1 MQKSHFKR
9 IRLSLEEL
17 RGLVFTFK
25 TKIYCQEEL
34 WNTLTSFI
42 TPLDNSNAKFRE
54 GEVISNNSLMILRT
68 SSQKILDIWKSEKV
82 GVLSLH
88 NQCDLPIEVEI
99 LSLTDFYLCLDL
111 ENKILG
117 FLVYSLAEEMLECFD
132 SQENPTQKGR
142 VIEKM
147 IDRLL
152 DVNLLVNGE

>member
-25 TKIYCQEEL
+25 TRIYCQEEL
-34 WNTLTSFI
+34 WNTLTPLI
-42 TPLDNSNAKFRE
+42 TPLDNSNAKPKE

-68 SSQKILDIWKSEKV
+68 SSQKILGIWKSEKL
-82 GVLSLH
+82 GSLSLH
-88 NQCDLPIEVEI
+88 NHCDLPIEIEI
-99 LSLTDFYLCLDL
+99 FSLTDFYLYLDL
-111 ENKILG
+111 EHKILG
-117 FLVYSLAEEMLECFD
+117 FLVYALAKEMLECFD
-132 SQENPTQKGR
+132 TQESPTQKGR

-152 DVNLLVNGE
+152 DDFDGGER